1 MKNQFGKT
9 SELRITAEGT
19 EGRTR
24 LADVYFTA
32 PFKVMEPFPLK
43 GGLQVMLLSASAGV
57 MAGDEQKF
65 SFLVKEGSHLEFI
78 SQSFE
83 KIHRMEE
90 GCARR
95 KMEVTVERGA
105 SFDFYPQP
113 TIPFG
118 GSAFESETSVTL
130 MDETSRFGM
139 YEIISCGRC
148 AHGEQ
153 FRYQFYRSLIRIW
166 RDGELIYRDN
176 TRYEPDCMQMD
187 GLGMYESYTHLAN
200 IFLTGN
206 RITEEETQEKIRDL
220 LGKTPDVEGALSTM
234 EYGDAAIRILG
245 KRAQTLQR
253 LTEKIKEIAG

>member
-9 SELRITAEGT
+9 SELRITAEWT

-24 LADVYFTA
+24 LTDVYFTA

-43 GGLQVMLLSASAGV
+43 NGLQVMLLSASAGV

-65 SFLVKEGSHLEFI
+65 SFLVKEGSYLEFI

-90 GCARR
+90 GSARR

-118 GSAFESETSVTL
+118 DSAYESETSVTL
-130 MDETSRFGM
+130 TDETSRFGM

-153 FRYQFYRSLIRIW
+153 FRYRFYRSLIRIW
-166 RDGELIYRDN
+166 REGKLIYRDN
-176 TRYEPDCMQMD
+176 TRYEPGCMQMA
-187 GLGMYESYTHLAN
+187 GLGLYESYTHQAN

-206 RITEEETQEKIRDL
+206 RITAEETEEEIRDL
-220 LGKTPDVEGALSTM
+220 LERTPDVEGALSRL
-234 EYGDAAIRILG
+234 EYGDAVIRILG